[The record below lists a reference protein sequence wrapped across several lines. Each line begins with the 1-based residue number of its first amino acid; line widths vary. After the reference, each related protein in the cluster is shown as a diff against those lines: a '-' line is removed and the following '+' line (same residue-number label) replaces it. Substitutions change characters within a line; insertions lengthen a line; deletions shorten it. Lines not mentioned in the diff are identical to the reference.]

1 MTDSP
6 TPELAEAGWVLS
18 DDGKAILKTFRFR
31 GFRDAM
37 AWMAR
42 AAFEA
47 EHLNHHPEWSNVYNR
62 VYHPRHRWIDGKGHR
77 SGPADGEDIRPKP
90 DKLNRSVSER
100 FCGHVIKNG
109 VAHMWAHI

>member
-6 TPELAEAGWVLS
+6 SLPDDLAAAGWALS
-18 DDGKAILKTFRFR
+18 DAGDAIAKTFRFR

-37 AWMAR
+37 AWMGR

-62 VYHPRHRWIDGKGHR
+62 VEVRLTTHDAGGLTENDFDLARRMEKISGR
-77 SGPADGEDIRPKP
+77 SLVK
-90 DKLNRSVSER
+90 
-100 FCGHVIKNG
+100 
-109 VAHMWAHI
+109 